1 MSGERNGSSRRLVA
15 VTAFIAMLAVTF
27 AAAAT
32 EQGEPYSGPKT
43 AHTGPAYF
51 APAPNPVPYCEQP
64 TYFDPFPENVNPVG
78 RLDITGKPAASVTTD
93 GITMDITITE
103 EGNPDTVYPGFFPAN
118 GDGVPNDQ
126 AKGVEMAEGD
136 RATITLSEPLFYS
149 QWIFTDVDQPGEAFT
164 VRPFWTEPGQ
174 AAAFGGDRYFDFT
187 DTSASEVQL
196 DDVNGQGHNSE
207 QIEGR
212 VQVDFLGAVTGIDA
226 YRKYPA
232 RGQSGFALGGG
243 CEAAGAAKFLAAGPT
258 WNGSS
263 FDVRFELRVQ
273 NHLPS
278 AENLLA
284 AVRTAQAN
292 APVAALSGEPEGI
305 MLTDLQLTDSL
316 ADAGFV
322 DIEVVSMSNP
332 TGGLT
337 LNSAYDGLNDDRL
350 LADGNMIPAETDELI
365 VLDLRY
371 TPDEGHIDWL
381 RCTVVYSYENQSVVT
396 GSAAQVAVTDES
408 DDGIDPAPGAD
419 NGSGGTDDPTI
430 VLFPCPPDPTPT
442 PVPPTV
448 TPVPPTVTPTPTPVP
463 PTVTPTPTPTS
474 VPPTVTPV
482 PPTATPVP
490 PTVTPVPPTP
500 TPVPPTVT
508 PEPSSTSQPVNP
520 GPTATSTP
528 EPTATATATP
538 EPTATSTPEPTATP
552 IPEPTAPAG
561 PTSLP
566 YPGPFPT
573 VVPPELPLTDEV
585 LGAGLA
591 RTGTDASLPVTAA
604 ATMLVAGGV
613 FLVVARR
620 QDNLE

>member
-1 MSGERNGSSRRLVA
+1 MSGEHNGSSRRLVA

-448 TPVPPTVTPTPTPVP
+448 TPT
-463 PTVTPTPTPTS
+463 
-474 VPPTVTPV
+474 
-482 PPTATPVP
+482 
-490 PTVTPVPPTP
+490 PTP

-528 EPTATATATP
+528 EPTATATP
-538 EPTATSTPEPTATP
+538 EPTATSTPEPTATATPEPTATATPEPTATATP

-573 VVPPELPLTDEV
+573 VVPPQLPLTDEV